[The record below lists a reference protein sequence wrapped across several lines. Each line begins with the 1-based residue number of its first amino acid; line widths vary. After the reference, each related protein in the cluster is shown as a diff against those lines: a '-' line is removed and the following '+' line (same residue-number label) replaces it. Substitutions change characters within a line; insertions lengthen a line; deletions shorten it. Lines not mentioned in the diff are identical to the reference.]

1 MSARN
6 DLYDLSTV
14 RWLKSSYSG
23 GDHGDCVEVAADPTT
38 VRWRKSTHSGGN
50 HDSCV
55 EVSDGHPG
63 VMPVRDSKNPDGP
76 ALVFPHTAWTSF
88 IEDVK
93 AHD

>member
-6 DLYDLSTV
+6 DLYDLSNM
-14 RWLKSSYSG
+14 RWVKSSYSG
-23 GDHGDCVEVAADPTT
+23 GDHGTCVEVATD
-38 VRWRKSTHSGGN
+38 
-50 HDSCV
+50 
-55 EVSDGHPG
+55 HPG